1 MKNVIKMFLN
11 LTIIGV
17 LSGVILA
24 GVFEVANPYILLNK
38 EKELK
43 EAIFIVLPGAEDY
56 DVIEKGEKG
65 KKSTHKGKF
74 TVYRGLDADGEPVGI
89 AFKAEGVGFQGN
101 IVLMVGLGM
110 DYLELKGIK
119 ILEQLETPGLGNR
132 IGEDQFEDQFRGVKI
147 KPRVEYI
154 KYRKPEKP
162 NQIQAITGA
171 TISSDAVVKNINRAI
186 SEILERFP
194 RDEVLSFVAPEDP
207 VSDEG
212 VEQGGGERG
221 ETGEDKGDGE

>member
-1 MKNVIKMFLN
+1 MNNVVKMFLN
-11 LTIIGV
+11 LTIIGI

-43 EAIFIVLPGAEDY
+43 EAIFVVLPGAVDY
-56 DVIEKGEKG
+56 DTIEKGSHQDKL
-65 KKSTHKGKF
+65 TL
-74 TVYRGLDADGEPVGI
+74 YRGLGADGEPVGI

-110 DYLELKGIK
+110 DYLELKGIR

-132 IGEDQFEDQFRGVKI
+132 IGEPEFEVQFRGVKI

-171 TISSDAVVKNINRAI
+171 TISSAAVVKNINRAI
-186 SEILERFP
+186 SDVMEKFP
-194 RDEVLSFVAPEDP
+194 RDEVLSFVAPAPEP
-207 VSDEG
+207 PESDET
-212 VEQGGGERG
+212 VEPSDRAPGKIA
-221 ETGEDKGDGE
+221 EDKGDGE

>member
-1 MKNVIKMFLN
+1 MKNAVKMFLN

-17 LSGVILA
+17 LSGIILA
-24 GVFEVANPYILLNK
+24 GVFDVANPLILINK

-56 DVIEKGEKG
+56 DIIEKGEKG
-65 KKSTHKGKF
+65 PHKGRL
-74 TVYRGLDADGEPVGI
+74 TLYRGLGADGEPVGI
-89 AFKAEGVGFQGN
+89 AFKAEGTGFQGK
-101 IVLMVGLGM
+101 IVLMVGLDM
-110 DYLELKGIK
+110 DYLKLKGIK
-119 ILEQLETPGLGNR
+119 ILEQIETPGLGNR
-132 IGEDQFEDQFRGVKI
+132 IGEPEFEGQFSGVQI

-186 SEILERFP
+186 SEILEKFP
-194 RDEVLSFVAPEDP
+194 RDEVLSFVAPTPEP
-207 VSDEG
+207 TEPEET
-212 VEQGGGERG
+212 VEQSDRVPS
-221 ETGEDKGDGE
+221 TVAEDKDDGE

>member
-1 MKNVIKMFLN
+1 MFLN

-24 GVFEVANPYILLNK
+24 GVFEVANPLILINK

-56 DVIEKGEKG
+56 DIIEKGEKG
-65 KKSTHKGKF
+65 PHKGRL
-74 TVYRGLDADGEPVGI
+74 TVYRGIGADGEPVGI

-110 DYLELKGIK
+110 DYLELKGIR

-132 IGEDQFEDQFRGVKI
+132 IGEPEFEVQFRGVKI

-171 TISSDAVVKNINRAI
+171 TISSAAVVKNINRAI
-186 SEILERFP
+186 SDVMEKFP
-194 RDEVLSFVAPEDP
+194 RDEVLSFVAPAPEP
-207 VSDEG
+207 PESDET
-212 VEQGGGERG
+212 VEPSDRAPGKIA
-221 ETGEDKGDGE
+221 EDKGDGE

>member
-1 MKNVIKMFLN
+1 MKNIIKMFLN

-43 EAIFIVLPGAEDY
+43 EAIFRVLPGAEEY
-56 DVIEKGEKG
+56 DIIEKGEK
-65 KKSTHKGKF
+65 KDKL
-74 TVYRGLDADGEPVGI
+74 TVYRGIGEDGEPVGI

-101 IVLMVGLGM
+101 IVLMVGLDM
-110 DYLELKGIK
+110 DYLELKGIRV
-119 ILEQLETPGLGNR
+119 LEQLETPGLGNR
-132 IGEDQFEDQFRGVKI
+132 IGEPEFEGQFRGVRI
-147 KPRVEYI
+147 KPRIEYI

-171 TISSDAVVKNINRAI
+171 TISSEAVVKNINRAV
-186 SEILERFP
+186 SDVLEKFP
-194 RDEVLSFVAPEDP
+194 RDEVLSFVPPEP
-207 VSDEG
+207 PKPDEAMG
-212 VEQGGGERG
+212 EGGGAPG
-221 ETGEDKGDGE
+221 GIAEDKGDGE

>member
-1 MKNVIKMFLN
+1 MKNAVKMFLN

-24 GVFEVANPYILLNK
+24 GVFEVANPLILINK

-56 DVIEKGEKG
+56 DIIEKGEKG
-65 KKSTHKGKF
+65 PHKGRL
-74 TVYRGLDADGEPVGI
+74 TVYRGLGADGEPVGI
-89 AFKAEGVGFQGN
+89 AFKAEGTGFQGK
-101 IVLMVGLGM
+101 IVLMVGLDM
-110 DYLELKGIK
+110 DYLELKGIR
-119 ILEQLETPGLGNR
+119 ILEQIETPGLGNR
-132 IGEDQFEDQFRGVKI
+132 IGDPEFEDQFRGVQI

-171 TISSDAVVKNINRAI
+171 TISSESVVKNINRAI
-186 SEILERFP
+186 SEILEKFP
-194 RDEVLSFVAPEDP
+194 RDEVLSFVAPEPPEPPDH
-207 VSDEG
+207 DET
-212 VEQGGGERG
+212 VEQSNRDQGAVA
-221 ETGEDKGDGE
+221 EDKDDGE